1 MPQHNLAFDPILM
14 EDHTARLYLSTESFV
29 DVRVIAVASIATH
42 RHDFGTLTG
51 NLLGQDDTHL
61 DMPEGQLAQYRYVI
75 RGPFDVHL
83 QHPTGVDQY
92 LTNGS
97 DKGTRSAAFR
107 MPPWARDPQE
117 PELLQAS
124 YYRLSQFLVLEDRT
138 PRFDLYPYAPTTG
151 GVEAYVD
158 FFGWRLALEKLP
170 AGQKGQ
176 VSIWVSGWPATRKL
190 I

>member
-1 MPQHNLAFDPILM
+1 MPHYSLAFDPILM
-14 EDHTARLYLSTESFV
+14 ADHTARLYLSTETFV
-29 DVRVIAVASIATH
+29 DVRVLAVGPLAVH

-51 NLLGQDDTHL
+51 NLLNQDDTHL
-61 DMPEGQLAQYRYVI
+61 DMPDGQLAQYRYVT

-83 QHPTGVDQY
+83 QHPAGVDYY
-92 LTNGS
+92 LSNNT

-107 MPPWARDPQE
+107 TPPWARDPQE
-117 PELLQAS
+117 PELLQAAYFRQS
-124 YYRLSQFLVLEDRT
+124 EFLVLEDRT

-158 FFGWRLALEKLP
+158 FFGWRFALEKLP
-170 AGQKGQ
+170 EGQKGQ
-176 VSIWVSGWPATRKL
+176 VSVWISGWPATRDL